1 MGLKVLMFGW
11 EFPPV
16 YSGGL
21 GTACEGLVKGLSHK
35 NVEVTFVMPQGPEE
49 VKSDYAK
56 IIVAS
61 QLPGYKI
68 KIKPVSSLLRAY
80 ISEDQ
85 YSVDY
90 QRYVE
95 KIAANKTG
103 LKPLYG
109 RDIYEETYRFSQIAK
124 LIALSEDFD
133 IIHCHDW
140 MTYQAGIEAKNVSG
154 KPLVVHIHNTVFDR
168 GGDNGNQYE
177 YDIEKRGFEAA
188 DRIIAVSNFI
198 KSKLISRYGIDERK
212 IAVVHNGVEVTGEPL
227 VKIAESEKVV
237 LFYGRLTLQKGPDY
251 FVEAAKKISDF
262 DPSIR
267 FIIAGTG
274 DMEARLIS
282 RVAELGLG
290 KKVLFTGFINQNEI
304 PKIFQL
310 ADVFVMPSVSEPFG
324 IIPLEAVYNNVPTII
339 SRQSGVSEVLKS
351 ALKVDFWD
359 IDEMANK
366 IISIINYRSL
376 HHALKSHGAV
386 EIKNFNWDT
395 PAEKCV
401 NVYNELLVCRH

>member
-21 GTACEGLVKGLSHK
+21 GIACEGLVKGLCHK

-68 KIKPVSSLLRAY
+68 NIKPVPSLLRAY

-90 QRYVE
+90 HKYVE
-95 KIAANKTG
+95 KLAAKKQG
-103 LKPLYG
+103 IKPLYG

-124 LIALSEDFD
+124 LIALSEEFD

-177 YDIEKRGFEAA
+177 YDIEKKGFEAA

-198 KSKLISRYGIDERK
+198 KNKLLTRYGIDEKK
-212 IAVVHNGVEVTGEPL
+212 IAVVYNGVEVKGEPL
-227 VKIAESEKVV
+227 AKISESEKVV

-262 DPSIR
+262 DPNVR

-339 SRQSGVSEVLKS
+339 SKQSGVSEVLKN
-351 ALKVDFWD
+351 ALKIDFWD
-359 IDEMANK
+359 IDEMASK
-366 IISIINYRSL
+366 IISLINYRAL
-376 HHALKSHGAV
+376 HHELKTHGAV
-386 EIKNFNWDT
+386 EIKAFNWDT